1 LTLNDGYVTGVF
13 HHRPE
18 RTRVDRPPVLY
29 LHGIQSHPGWFF
41 GSADSLA
48 DAGHDVFQV
57 TRRGSGANRAD
68 RGHARTA
75 RQILDDVRTSIDFVL
90 ECTGAQRLALLGVSW
105 GGKLAAAFCTKSLDM
120 PEIAS
125 LALVAPGIVSRVD
138 VPLATK
144 LKVAACLLARPKAMC
159 DIPLGEPELFTDSN
173 RMQEFLRTDPLSLH
187 RATVRFMYAS
197 RRLDR
202 ILSGAKN
209 GCLKMP
215 VTLILSANDRII
227 DSDATAS
234 VVSRLTNGRAE
245 ILSLDGGHTLEFEDD
260 PSQFRQTLCDACGR

>member
-1 LTLNDGYVTGVF
+1 
-13 HHRPE
+13 
-18 RTRVDRPPVLY
+18 
-29 LHGIQSHPGWFF
+29 
-41 GSADSLA
+41 
-48 DAGHDVFQV
+48 
-57 TRRGSGANRAD
+57 
-68 RGHARTA
+68 
-75 RQILDDVRTSIDFVL
+75 
-90 ECTGAQRLALLGVSW
+90 
-105 GGKLAAAFCTKSLDM
+105 M
-120 PEIAS
+120 
-125 LALVAPGIVSRVD
+125 
-138 VPLATK
+138 ATK